1 METEPFI
8 NAKSYAAIEKILPFL
23 QYHTPSH
30 RIGLELGL
38 AARTVKNIVA
48 FIEFHRIESAED
60 VARVKRLPWRRTYH
74 ASRSRTPPSSP
85 QPTPP
90 QPLQAKRRVRPRVV
104 SP

>member
-1 METEPFI
+1 MYGDILVSDITTLVSQGCIAMETEPFI

-48 FIEFHRIESAED
+48 FIESIALKVPKMLRA
-60 VARVKRLPWRRTYH
+60 
-74 ASRSRTPPSSP
+74 
-85 QPTPP
+85 
-90 QPLQAKRRVRPRVV
+90 
-104 SP
+104 